1 MQDFVIV
8 TGMVIKTI
16 PVGEYDKS
24 VTLLTKER
32 GKISAFAKGARK
44 QTGRLGAAANPFS
57 FGTFKLF
64 VGKSSYTI
72 LEADISNY
80 FEGLR
85 LDFEGAYYGIYFLE
99 IADYYAR
106 ENNDEKELLKL
117 VYQSLRALQS
127 EKFPNQL
134 VQYIFEIK
142 AMAVNGEFP
151 GADPEGDYE
160 EAALYAVSYICTSTI
175 ERLYTFTV
183 SDSVRMQLCRIARDA
198 RKRVMDR
205 EFKSLE
211 VLDKLY
217 VEKPN

>member
-32 GKISAFAKGARK
+32 GKISAFAKGARR

-134 VQYIFEIK
+134 VRYIFEIK

-151 GADPEGDYE
+151 GADPEGGYE

-183 SDSVRMQLCRIARDA
+183 SDSVRMQLCRIARNA

-217 VEKPN
+217 VEKPK